1 MSSAAAIDAR
11 VDNLR
16 SQELQ
21 TSFHG
26 IAARLDRLPSGAFQ
40 RRAMWLIGGV
50 CFCDCLD
57 MNVGGPIIAELLASG
72 WSDAGLNSL
81 FVSITA
87 FGYLCGGLMA
97 GMVSDYFGRV
107 RACIANTII
116 FSLGC
121 LGACLA
127 PDMYFLIAMRFLMGI
142 GLGAA
147 YPAGYSAL
155 TEYNKTWT
163 ISSMGRPH
171 RKLRYPICFL
181 CLTCSITYVR
191 MACNLC
197 ILRSCRHYCRCSSY

>member
-1 MSSAAAIDAR
+1 
-11 VDNLR
+11 
-16 SQELQ
+16 
-21 TSFHG
+21 
-26 IAARLDRLPSGAFQ
+26 
-40 RRAMWLIGGV
+40 
-50 CFCDCLD
+50 
-57 MNVGGPIIAELLASG
+57 MNVGGPIIAELASG

-155 TEYNKTWT
+155 TEYTPPTKRGT

>member
-155 TEYNKTWT
+155 TE
-163 ISSMGRPH
+163 
-171 RKLRYPICFL
+171 
-181 CLTCSITYVR
+181 
-191 MACNLC
+191 
-197 ILRSCRHYCRCSSY
+197 

>member
-87 FGYLCGGLMA
+87 FIFAVALWQVWCP
-97 GMVSDYFGRV
+97 
-107 RACIANTII
+107 TILVA
-116 FSLGC
+116 FVHVLQTPS
-121 LGACLA
+121 
-127 PDMYFLIAMRFLMGI
+127 FF
-142 GLGAA
+142 
-147 YPAGYSAL
+147 
-155 TEYNKTWT
+155 
-163 ISSMGRPH
+163 
-171 RKLRYPICFL
+171 
-181 CLTCSITYVR
+181 
-191 MACNLC
+191 
-197 ILRSCRHYCRCSSY
+197 RSVA

>member
-97 GMVSDYFGRV
+97 GMVSQLFWSRSCMYCKHHHFFARLL
-107 RACIANTII
+107 R
-116 FSLGC
+116 C
-121 LGACLA
+121 LLSSRYVFPYCN
-127 PDMYFLIAMRFLMGI
+127 
-142 GLGAA
+142 
-147 YPAGYSAL
+147 AL
-155 TEYNKTWT
+155 SY
-163 ISSMGRPH
+163 GH
-171 RKLRYPICFL
+171 G
-181 CLTCSITYVR
+181 
-191 MACNLC
+191 
-197 ILRSCRHYCRCSSY
+197 LRSCISCRL